1 MDFWCGWRG
10 DGSQLEG
17 ITRNKKKDKRRSG
30 NEAREAE
37 ERCKRRRRGVA
48 ERAEGNPPP

>member
-1 MDFWCGWRG
+1 MRRKDLTDMEDGEGTSKEGEVDRGGVDWR
-10 DGSQLEG
+10 Q
-17 ITRNKKKDKRRSG
+17 
-30 NEAREAE
+30 AE

>member
-1 MDFWCGWRG
+1 MMDTE
-10 DGSQLEG
+10 DGLVEQTEG
-17 ITRNKKKDKRRSG
+17 GRAADKRRSG
-30 NEAREAE
+30 NEGREAE